1 MDGKNVKDIPVY
13 PYSSAYAQEAGETAQ
28 FRESRLADD
37 ECRRFIDIAIDIK
50 QDASKAAKDALDQFG
65 PERVVRVLANTIQ
78 QKGFGQY
85 FSESNRDW
93 ARSVPMFLPLQKRWA
108 ISLRSHPA
116 RLEEFIARIRE
127 ELERTPFR
135 MESAETLKTLPLYL
149 ESPEFAAQHGETAQC
164 LASHDANVAC
174 KEAIE
179 AALAQND
186 GGAAQRVTEQ
196 YGVERTL
203 FVLAETV
210 RSREPDERISPDNRA
225 WAAAQPSPDTRD
237 ALGRNMGA
245 AFQVLG
251 DSAVISAFL
260 TRVRQ
265 EGALSRERR
274 GDAEKI
280 SPTQSG
286 VSRQRNEKPSIR
298 KLLARKIPV
307 INRPPAKAPRREAR

>member
-13 PYSSAYAQEAGETAQ
+13 PYSGAYAQETGQTAQ

-65 PERVVRVLANTIQ
+65 PERVVRILANTIR
-78 QKGFGQY
+78 QKGFEAH

-116 RLEEFIARIRE
+116 RLEGFIEQVRS

-135 MESAETLKTLPLYL
+135 TESAETLKTLPLYL

-179 AALAQND
+179 AALARND
-186 GGAAQRVTEQ
+186 GGATQRVTEQ
-196 YGVERTL
+196 YGFERTL

-210 RSREPDERISPDNRA
+210 RSREMDVRISPDNRA

-237 ALGRNMGA
+237 ASLRI
-245 AFQVLG
+245 LG
-251 DSAVISAFL
+251 DSALISAFL
-260 TRVRQ
+260 TQVRQ
-265 EGALSRERR
+265 EGALSRERS
-274 GDAEKI
+274 GNAEK
-280 SPTQSG
+280 TQSG
-286 VSRQRNEKPSIR
+286 DSRKRDEKPSIR
-298 KLLARKIPV
+298 KWLAEKIPV
-307 INRPPAKAPRREAR
+307 ATKTPAKSPRREVR

>member
-13 PYSSAYAQEAGETAQ
+13 PYSGEYAKEAGQTAQ
-28 FRESRLADD
+28 FRESRLADN

-78 QKGFGQY
+78 QKGFEAH

-116 RLEEFIARIRE
+116 KLEGFIEKVRR

-135 MESAETLKTLPLYL
+135 IESAETLKTLPLYRN
-149 ESPEFAAQHGETAQC
+149 SMEFAEQRGETAQC

-179 AALAQND
+179 AAMLRND
-186 GGAAQRVTEQ
+186 ADGAKRVAEQ
-196 YGVERTL
+196 YGFERTL

-210 RSREPDERISPDNRA
+210 RSREPDERISADNRT

-237 ALGRNMGA
+237 ASLRI
-245 AFQVLG
+245 LG
-251 DSAVISAFL
+251 DSALISAFL
-260 TRVRQ
+260 TQVRQ
-265 EGALSRERR
+265 EGALSQERNR
-274 GDAEKI
+274 NADK
-280 SPTQSG
+280 TQSVVLG
-286 VSRQRNEKPSIR
+286 KRNAKPSIR
-298 KLLARKIPV
+298 KWLAEKIPMV
-307 INRPPAKAPRREAR
+307 NKTPAKSLRREAR

>member
-1 MDGKNVKDIPVY
+1 MDGKNVKDIPFY
-13 PYSSAYAQEAGETAQ
+13 PYSGAYAQETGETAQ

-37 ECRRFIDIAIDIK
+37 ECRRFIDIAIDIRM
-50 QDASKAAKDALDQFG
+50 DASKAAKDALDQFG
-65 PERVVRVLANTIQ
+65 PERVVRILANTIQ
-78 QKGFGQY
+78 QKGFEAH

-116 RLEEFIARIRE
+116 RLEGFIEQVRS

-135 MESAETLKTLPLYL
+135 MESAETLKTLPLYRN
-149 ESPEFAAQHGETAQC
+149 SMEFAERNGETAQC

-179 AALAQND
+179 AALARND

-203 FVLAETV
+203 FVLADTV
-210 RSREPDERISPDNRA
+210 RSREPDVRISPDNRA

-237 ALGRNMGA
+237 ASLRI
-245 AFQVLG
+245 LG
-251 DSAVISAFL
+251 DSVLISAFL
-260 TRVRQ
+260 TQVRQ
-265 EGALSRERR
+265 EGALSREQR

-286 VSRQRNEKPSIR
+286 DSLKRDKKPSIR
-298 KLLARKIPV
+298 KWLARKIPV
-307 INRPPAKAPRREAR
+307 MDRDKPPAKPLRREAR

>member
-13 PYSSAYAQEAGETAQ
+13 PYSGAYAQETGETAQ

-37 ECRRFIDIAIDIK
+37 ECRRFIDIAIDIRM
-50 QDASKAAKDALDQFG
+50 DASKAAKDALDQFG
-65 PERVVRVLANTIQ
+65 PERVLRVLANTIQ
-78 QKGFGQY
+78 QKGFEPH

-116 RLEEFIARIRE
+116 RLEGFIEQVRG

-135 MESAETLKTLPLYL
+135 MESAETLKTLPLYRN
-149 ESPEFAAQHGETAQC
+149 SMEFAEERGETAQC
-164 LASHDANVAC
+164 IASHDANVAC

-179 AALAQND
+179 AALARND

-210 RSREPDERISPDNRA
+210 RSRDTDVRISPDNRA
-225 WAAAQPSPDTRD
+225 WAASQPSPDTRD
-237 ALGRNMGA
+237 ASLRI
-245 AFQVLG
+245 LG
-251 DSAVISAFL
+251 DSALISAFL
-260 TRVRQ
+260 TQVRQ

-274 GDAEKI
+274 GGAEKI

-286 VSRQRNEKPSIR
+286 VSRKRDEKPSIR
-298 KLLARKIPV
+298 KWLAEKIPV
-307 INRPPAKAPRREAR
+307 ATKTPAKSPRREAR

>member
-13 PYSSAYAQEAGETAQ
+13 HYSGAYAQEAGETAQ

-37 ECRRFIDIAIDIK
+37 ECRRFIDIAISIK

-65 PERVVRVLANTIQ
+65 PERVVRILANTIQ
-78 QKGFGQY
+78 QQGFAAH

-108 ISLRSHPA
+108 ISLRNHPA
-116 RLEEFIARIRE
+116 RLEGFIAQIRE

-135 MESAETLKTLPLYL
+135 MESAETLKTLPLYRN
-149 ESPEFAAQHGETAQC
+149 SMEFAERNGETAQC

-179 AALAQND
+179 AALARND

-196 YGVERTL
+196 YGFERTL

-210 RSREPDERISPDNRA
+210 RSREPDVRISAENRA

-237 ALGRNMGA
+237 ASLRI
-245 AFQVLG
+245 LG
-251 DSAVISAFL
+251 DSVLISAFL

-274 GDAEKI
+274 GDAVKI
-280 SPTQSG
+280 SSTQNG
-286 VSRQRNEKPSIR
+286 NGDSRKRDEKPSIR
-298 KLLARKIPV
+298 KWLAEKIPIV
-307 INRPPAKAPRREAR
+307 NRTPTKPLRREAR

>member
-1 MDGKNVKDIPVY
+1 V
-13 PYSSAYAQEAGETAQ
+13 
-28 FRESRLADD
+28 
-37 ECRRFIDIAIDIK
+37 RR
-50 QDASKAAKDALDQFG
+50 
-65 PERVVRVLANTIQ
+65 
-78 QKGFGQY
+78 
-85 FSESNRDW
+85 
-93 ARSVPMFLPLQKRWA
+93 
-108 ISLRSHPA
+108 
-116 RLEEFIARIRE
+116 

-179 AALAQND
+179 AALARND

-196 YGVERTL
+196 YGFERTL

-210 RSREPDERISPDNRA
+210 RSRETDVRISPDNRA
-225 WAAAQPSPDTRD
+225 WAASQPSPDTRD
-237 ALGRNMGA
+237 ASLRI
-245 AFQVLG
+245 LG
-251 DSAVISAFL
+251 DSALISAFL

-265 EGALSRERR
+265 EGALSRERN
-274 GDAEKI
+274 GDAVKI

-286 VSRQRNEKPSIR
+286 VSRQRGEKPSIR

-307 INRPPAKAPRREAR
+307 MDRPPAKPLRREAR

>member
-13 PYSSAYAQEAGETAQ
+13 PYSGAYARVAGETAQ

-37 ECRRFIDIAIDIK
+37 ECRRFIDIAVDIRA
-50 QDASKAAKDALDQFG
+50 DASKAAKDALDQFG
-65 PERVVRVLANTIQ
+65 PERVVRILANTIQ
-78 QKGFGQY
+78 QKGFAAH

-93 ARSVPMFLPLQKRWA
+93 ARSVPMFLPLKKRWA

-116 RLEEFIARIRE
+116 RLEGFIAQIRE

-135 MESAETLKTLPLYL
+135 MESAETLKTLPLYRN
-149 ESPEFAAQHGETAQC
+149 SMEFAEERGETAQC
-164 LASHDANVAC
+164 IASHDANVAC

-179 AALAQND
+179 AALARND

-210 RSREPDERISPDNRA
+210 RSREMDVGISPDNRA
-225 WAAAQPSPDTRD
+225 WAASQPSPDTRD
-237 ALGRNMGA
+237 ASLRI
-245 AFQVLG
+245 LG
-251 DSAVISAFL
+251 DSVLISAFL

-265 EGALSRERR
+265 EGALSRERS
-274 GDAEKI
+274 GNAEK
-280 SPTQSG
+280 TQSG
-286 VSRQRNEKPSIR
+286 VSRKRDEKPSIR
-298 KLLARKIPV
+298 KWLAEKIPV
-307 INRPPAKAPRREAR
+307 ASKTSAKSPRREAR

>member
-13 PYSSAYAQEAGETAQ
+13 PYSGAYAQEAGQTAQ
-28 FRESRLADD
+28 FRESRLADE
-37 ECRRFIDIAIDIK
+37 ECRRFIDIAIDIR
-50 QDASKAAKDALDQFG
+50 QDASKTAKDALDQFG
-65 PERVVRVLANTIQ
+65 LERVVRVLANTIQ
-78 QKGFGQY
+78 QRGFEAH

-116 RLEEFIARIRE
+116 KLEEFITRIRE

-179 AALAQND
+179 AALARND

-210 RSREPDERISPDNRA
+210 RSREPDERINADNRT
-225 WAAAQPSPDTRD
+225 WAASQPSPDTRD
-237 ALGRNMGA
+237 ASLRI
-245 AFQVLG
+245 LG
-251 DSAVISAFL
+251 DSALISAFL
-260 TRVRQ
+260 TQVRQ

-274 GDAEKI
+274 GGAEKI
-280 SPTQSG
+280 SPTRNG
-286 VSRQRNEKPSIR
+286 DSRKRGEKPSIR
-298 KLLARKIPV
+298 KLLSRKIPV
-307 INRPPAKAPRREAR
+307 VNRPPAKLPRREAR